1 MTQEE
6 KDSFI
11 RFNALLEELKDIDAS
26 IEQVKVAIDKWI
38 NGVEAV
44 GAVQRCNRGEYA
56 GGR

>member
-44 GAVQRCNRGEYA
+44 GAVQ
-56 GGR
+56 